1 MEIAATVSAF
11 LTHVRVEKG
20 LSSNTVSAYRR
31 DLVKFDEFARKRKL
45 SLQAVSR
52 DDLVDF
58 LAGLYRQ
65 KLESKTVARHLVTL
79 RNFFRFAQIQDLIS
93 EDPSVNLES
102 PKIRR
107 SLPGYL
113 RLEEVEK
120 LLAQPDAKTPT
131 GLRDRAMLEVLYST
145 GLRVSELTGLKV
157 SDLDSKVGCVR
168 CIGKVDKERIVPVGR
183 KALGMVDKYLRE
195 ARPAL
200 LQQAKQASSASL
212 FVNRR
217 GSALSRVGVW
227 KILSAYGRRAGL
239 RVALTPHMLRHS
251 FATHLLERGADLRSV
266 QLMLGHADIST
277 TQIYTHV
284 VEERLKQ
291 IYKAHHPRA

>member
-1 MEIAATVSAF
+1 MEISSTIASF

-20 LSSNTVSAYRR
+20 LSSNTVAAYRR
-31 DLVKFDEFARKRKL
+31 DLLKFDAFARKRKV
-45 SLQAVSR
+45 SLEAVSR

-79 RNFFRFAQIQDLIS
+79 RNFFRFAQIQELIP

-107 SLPGYL
+107 NLPGYL
-113 RLEEVEK
+113 RLEEIER
-120 LLAQPDAKTPT
+120 LLNQPDVKTPI
-131 GLRDRAMLEVLYST
+131 GLRDRAMLETLYST
-145 GLRVSELTGLKV
+145 GLRVSELIGLRT
-157 SDLDSKVGCVR
+157 SDLDAKVGCVR
-168 CIGKVDKERIVPVGR
+168 CIGKGDKERIVPVGK
-183 KALGMVDKYLRE
+183 KALAIVDKYLRE
-195 ARPAL
+195 ARPKL
-200 LQQAKQASSASL
+200 LGKVSGNPAL

-217 GSALSRVGVW
+217 GAQLSRVGVW
-227 KILSAYGRRAGL
+227 KILSAYGRLAGL

-266 QLMLGHADIST
+266 QLMLGHADIAT

-291 IYKAHHPRA
+291 IYQAHHPRA

>member
-1 MEIAATVSAF
+1 MEIAAAISSF

-20 LSSNTVSAYRR
+20 LSSNTLEAYRH
-31 DLVKFDEFARKRKL
+31 DLIKFDQFARKRKL
-45 SLQAVSR
+45 TLEAVSR

-58 LAGLYRQ
+58 LAALYRQ
-65 KLESKTVARHLVTL
+65 KLESKTVARQLVTL
-79 RNFFRFAQIQDLIS
+79 RNFFRFAQIQELIS
-93 EDPSVNLES
+93 EDPSITLES

-107 SLPGYL
+107 NLPGYL
-113 RLEEVEK
+113 RLEDVER
-120 LLAQPDAKTPT
+120 LLNQPDLKTPT

-145 GLRVSELTGLKV
+145 GLRVSELTGLRTM
-157 SDLDSKVGCVR
+157 DLDAKVGCVR
-168 CIGKVDKERIVPVGR
+168 CIGKGDKERIVPVGK
-183 KALGMVDKYLRE
+183 KALAIVEKYLRE
-195 ARPAL
+195 ARPKL
-200 LQQAKQASSASL
+200 LGKVLSSPSL

-217 GSALSRVGVW
+217 GVALSRVGVW
-227 KILSAYGRRAGL
+227 KILSAYGRVAGL

-251 FATHLLERGADLRSV
+251 FATHLLEGGADLRSV

-291 IYKAHHPRA
+291 VYKAHHPRA

>member
-1 MEIAATVSAF
+1 MEISPTISSF

-20 LSSNTVSAYRR
+20 LSSNTVSAYRH

-45 SLQAVSR
+45 SLEAVSR

-113 RLEEVEK
+113 RLEEVER
-120 LLAQPDAKTPT
+120 LLSQ
-131 GLRDRAMLEVLYST
+131 
-145 GLRVSELTGLKV
+145 
-157 SDLDSKVGCVR
+157 
-168 CIGKVDKERIVPVGR
+168 
-183 KALGMVDKYLRE
+183 
-195 ARPAL
+195 
-200 LQQAKQASSASL
+200 
-212 FVNRR
+212 
-217 GSALSRVGVW
+217 
-227 KILSAYGRRAGL
+227 
-239 RVALTPHMLRHS
+239 HMLRHS

>member
-1 MEIAATVSAF
+1 MEIAATISSF

-20 LSSNTVSAYRR
+20 LSFNTVSAYRR

-45 SLQAVSR
+45 SLEAVSR

-65 KLESKTVARHLVTL
+65 KLESKTVARHLVT
-79 RNFFRFAQIQDLIS
+79 Q
-93 EDPSVNLES
+93 
-102 PKIRR
+102 IRR
-107 SLPGYL
+107 NLPGYL
-113 RLEEVEK
+113 RLEDVEH
-120 LLAQPDAKTPT
+120 LLSQPDVKTPI
-131 GLRDRAMLEVLYST
+131 GLRDRAMLETLYST
-145 GLRVSELTGLKV
+145 GLRVSELIGLRTM
-157 SDLDSKVGCVR
+157 DLDARVGCVR
-168 CIGKVDKERIVPVGR
+168 CIGKGDKERIVPVGK
-183 KALGMVDKYLRE
+183 KALAVVEKYLRA
-195 ARPAL
+195 ARPRL
-200 LQQAKQASSASL
+200 LGKVQGNSSL

-217 GSALSRVGVW
+217 GARLSRVGVW
-227 KILSAYGRRAGL
+227 KILSAYGRLAGL